1 MKTKA
6 LFISILLLCNTVI
19 NSQKNLVANRISNK
33 ITIDGHLDEAEW
45 KDAAIATD
53 FTNWQPQA
61 GTTPSQL
68 TEVRVI
74 YDDEAMYIGAFMKE
88 NSREDIMTEMTDRDN
103 LGNTDWFGV
112 VLDTYGN
119 ATEADEFIIA
129 STGTQ
134 FDAKVGSNGEDQD
147 WDAVW
152 FGEVQLTDKGW
163 YAEVMLPYSA
173 LRFPK
178 KEIQNWKINFLR
190 RQAKTG
196 EKNSFQYLDPEVNGF
211 ITQTANLTGIKN
223 IKPPLRL
230 SFSPYISSYALHS
243 KDNNRDPVNS
253 TGYSYNGGMDVKYGI
268 NESFTL
274 DMTLIPDFG
283 QVQSDPQV
291 LNLSPFEVRFSEN
304 RPFFTEGTEIFSK
317 GDLFYSRRVG
327 GIPIGYGNAYNAVN
341 SNELIDK
348 NPQETQL
355 YNATKLSGR
364 TSNGMG
370 IGLFNAVAAETH
382 ATLKN
387 TETGGERQI
396 QTSPL
401 TNYNVV
407 VLDQNLRNNSN
418 LSLTNTNVWRE
429 GNNYHD
435 ANVTAI
441 TTNLKNKA
449 QSYQVDGGISFSQ
462 ILNPESANVNGIQY
476 EIGIGKIAGN
486 FNLFASTEG
495 TSNQYNSNDLS
506 FLNETN
512 VKEYNINASYSINNE
527 FLAFNRA
534 NFWSNVSLGTLYES
548 SDFRYLHI
556 NAGWWTET
564 KNLWNF
570 NMWYNAQPKAAHD
583 YFEPRTPG
591 RFYKRP
597 GMVNAGYWMGTD
609 NRKKLRLSFSVFGM
623 KWFEEGRKFGEW
635 DLDARYR
642 VNNKFTVGMG
652 TGVDHNW
659 NDIGFVNSDGDNIYM
674 GRRNRHLVPSEI
686 YARYS
691 FNKKMS
697 LRFDLRHYWVKVYY
711 DKFYTLNENGTLTN
725 SNYEGFHDVSFNQF
739 NIDMT
744 YRWRF
749 APGSDIFIVWKN
761 NISQFE
767 NDIDVNHQDLN
778 YFRDGVK
785 TLKDLPQNNSI
796 SLRVVYYLDYNQLT
810 KKK

>member
-6 LFISILLLCNTVI
+6 LIICITLLCSSITH
-19 NSQKNLVANRISNK
+19 SQKNLVANRVSNK

-45 KDAAIATD
+45 KEADVATD

-61 GTTPSQL
+61 GTTPSQI

-74 YDDEAMYIGAFMKE
+74 YDDEAMYIGAYMQE
-88 NSREDIMTEMTDRDN
+88 RSRDDIMTEITERDN
-103 LGNTDWFGV
+103 LGNTDWFGII
-112 VLDTYGN
+112 LDTYGN

-134 FDAKVGSNGEDQD
+134 FDAKVGSNGEDED

-152 FGEVQLTDKGW
+152 FGEVRLTDKGW

-178 KEIQNWKINFLR
+178 KEIQNWKVNFMR

-211 ITQTANLTGIKN
+211 ITQTANLTGVRN

-230 SFSPYISSYALHS
+230 SFSPYVSTYALHS
-243 KDNNRDPVNS
+243 KDNSRNPVNS

-327 GIPIGYGNAYNAVN
+327 GTPIGYGNAYDAMKN
-341 SNELIDK
+341 NELIDE

-364 TSNGMG
+364 TSNGLG

-387 TETGGERQI
+387 TETGEERRI
-396 QTSPL
+396 QTAPF
-401 TNYNVV
+401 TNYNVI

-418 LSLTNTNVWRE
+418 LAITNTNVWRD
-429 GNNYHD
+429 GNDYHD

-449 QSYQVDGGISFSQ
+449 QSYEIEGGISYSQ
-462 ILNPESANVNGIQY
+462 LLNPESKNINGLQY

-486 FNLFASTEG
+486 FNLFISTDG
-495 TSNQYNSNDLS
+495 TSTDYNSNDLS
-506 FLNETN
+506 FLQETN
-512 VKEYNINASYSINNE
+512 VREYDINASYSINNE
-527 FLAFNRA
+527 FLVFNRA
-534 NFWSNVSLGTLYES
+534 NFWSNISLGTLYES
-548 SDFRYLHI
+548 SDFRYFHI

-564 KNLWNF
+564 KKLWNF
-570 NMWYNAQPKAAHD
+570 NMWYNAQPKAGHD

-597 GMVNAGYWMGTD
+597 GMVNTGFWMGTD
-609 NRKKLRLSFSVFGM
+609 NRKKVRISMSVFGM

-635 DLDARYR
+635 DLDVRYR
-642 VNNKFTVGMG
+642 VSNKFTVGMG

-659 NDIGFVNSDGDNIYM
+659 NDIGYVNNDEDNIYM
-674 GRRNRHLVPSEI
+674 GRRNRYLVPSEV
-686 YARYS
+686 YGRYS
-691 FNKKMS
+691 FNKKMN
-697 LRFDLRHYWVKVYY
+697 LRFDLRHYWTKVYY
-711 DKFYTLNENGTLTN
+711 DKFYTLNLDGTLTG
-725 SNYEGFHDVSFNQF
+725 SDYLGFHDRVFNQF

-749 APGSDIFIVWKN
+749 APGSDLFVVWKN
-761 NISQFE
+761 SISGRSNDENI
-767 NDIDVNHQDLN
+767 N
-778 YFRDGVK
+778 YADQRYIRDGVK

-796 SLRVVYYLDYNQLT
+796 SLRLVYYLDYNQLT
-810 KKK
+810 K

>member
-1 MKTKA
+1 MKTTYFLTCCFL
-6 LFISILLLCNTVI
+6 LFHSLISA
-19 NSQKNLVANRISNK
+19 QKNLVASRTTNK

-45 KDAAIATD
+45 KDASVATE

-61 GTTPSQL
+61 GTTPSQP
-68 TEVRVI
+68 TEVKVI
-74 YDDEAMYIGAFMKE
+74 YDDEAIYIGAYMKE
-88 NSREDIMTEMTDRDN
+88 NSRDDIMTEMSERDRI
-103 LGNTDWFGV
+103 GNTDWFGI

-134 FDAKVGSNGEDQD
+134 FDAKVSSNGEDTD

-152 FGEVQLTDKGW
+152 FAEVQLTDKGW

-178 KEIQNWKINFLR
+178 KEIQHWKVNFMR

-230 SFSPYISSYALHS
+230 SFSPYISAYALHS
-243 KDNNRDPVNS
+243 KDNNRVPINS

-327 GIPIGYGNAYNAVN
+327 GTPIGFYNAYNAIEA
-341 SNELIDK
+341 NEEINE

-355 YNATKLSGR
+355 YNASKISGR
-364 TSNGMG
+364 TAGGLG
-370 IGLFNAVAAETH
+370 IGVFNALAAQTH
-382 ATLKN
+382 AILRN
-387 TETGGERQI
+387 TETGEERQI
-396 QTSPL
+396 ETAPL
-401 TNYNVV
+401 TNYNVI

-418 LSLTNTNVWRE
+418 VSFTNTNVWRE
-429 GNNYHD
+429 GNDYHD
-435 ANVTAI
+435 ANVSAVNF
-441 TTNLKNKA
+441 NLKNKA
-449 QSYQVDGGISFSQ
+449 QSYQVDGGIAISQ
-462 ILNPESANVNGIQY
+462 LINPNADNINGIEY
-476 EIGIGKIAGN
+476 EIGVGKIAGN
-486 FNLFASTEG
+486 FNLFASTNG
-495 TSNQYNSNDLS
+495 TSNNYNSNDLS
-506 FLNETN
+506 FLTETN
-512 VKEYNINASYSINNE
+512 IREYDLNASYSINNE

-548 SDFRYLHI
+548 SDFRYLHF

-564 KNLWNF
+564 KKQWNF

-597 GMVNAGYWMGTD
+597 GMVNTGFWMGTD
-609 NRKKLRLSFSVFGM
+609 NRKKVRISMSAFGI
-623 KWFEEGRKFGEW
+623 KWFEEGRKFAEW
-635 DLDARYR
+635 DLDVRYR

-652 TGVDHNW
+652 TGVDQNW
-659 NDIGFVNSDGDNIYM
+659 NDIGFVNTDGENIFM
-674 GRRNRHLVPSEI
+674 GRRNRYVVPSEV
-686 YARYS
+686 YARYT
-691 FNKKMS
+691 FNKRMN
-697 LRFDLRHYWVKVYY
+697 LRFDLRHYWAKVYY
-711 DKFYTLNENGTLTN
+711 DKFYTLNEDGTLTN
-725 SNYEGFHDVSFNQF
+725 SDYNGFHDQIFNQF
-739 NIDMT
+739 NIDMV

-761 NISQFE
+761 NIAGRS
-767 NDIDVNHQDLN
+767 NDSAVDYEGQRYFKNGVNDLGN
-778 YFRDGVK
+778 LR
-785 TLKDLPQNNSI
+785 QNNSLSI
-796 SLRVVYYLDYNQLT
+796 RFVYFLDYHQMTN
-810 KKK
+810 

>member
-1 MKTKA
+1 MKITT
-6 LFISILLLCNTVI
+6 LLTTILLLCSQI
-19 NSQKNLVANRISNK
+19 ILAQKNLVASRVSNK
-33 ITIDGHLDEAEW
+33 ITLDGRLDEAEW
-45 KDAAIATD
+45 QNAAIATD

-61 GTTPSQL
+61 GNTPSQV

-74 YDDEAMYIGAFMKE
+74 YDDEAVYIGAYMHE
-88 NSREDIMTEMTDRDN
+88 NSRNDIMTEITERDN
-103 LGNTDWFGV
+103 LGNTDWFGI

-129 STGTQ
+129 CTGTQ
-134 FDAKVGSNGEDQD
+134 FDAKVGSNGEDED

-163 YAEVMLPYSA
+163 SAEIMLPYSA

-178 KEIQNWKINFLR
+178 KEVQNWKINFMR

-196 EKNSFQYLDPEVNGF
+196 EKNSFQYLDPEVSGF
-211 ITQTANLTGIKN
+211 ITQTANLTGISK

-230 SFSPYISSYALHS
+230 SFSPYVSAYALHS
-243 KDNNRDPVNS
+243 KDNSRDPINS

-268 NESFTL
+268 NQSFTL

-304 RPFFTEGTEIFSK
+304 RPFFTEGTEIFGK

-327 GIPIGYGNAYNAVN
+327 GTPIGYGNAYNAMG
-341 SNELIDK
+341 SNEQIDE

-364 TSNGMG
+364 TASGLG
-370 IGLFNAVAAETH
+370 IGLFNAIAAETH

-387 TETGGERQI
+387 TETGEERRI
-396 QTSPL
+396 QTGPM
-401 TNYNVV
+401 TNYNVI

-418 LSLTNTNVWRE
+418 IALTNTNVWRA

-441 TTNLKNKA
+441 TSNIKNKA
-449 QSYQVDGGISFSQ
+449 QSYQIDGGLAYSQ
-462 ILNPESANVNGIQY
+462 LLNPESENITGIQY
-476 EIGIGKIAGN
+476 EIGVGKIAGN
-486 FNLFASTEG
+486 FNIFASTDG
-495 TSNQYNSNDLS
+495 TSTNYNSNDLS
-506 FLNETN
+506 FLQETN
-512 VKEYNINASYSINNE
+512 VREYDVNMQYSINNA
-527 FLAFNRA
+527 FSSFNRA
-534 NFWSNVSLGTLYES
+534 NFWGNVSLGTLYES

-564 KNLWNF
+564 KKQWNF
-570 NMWYNAQPKAAHD
+570 NMWYNTQPKAAHD

-597 GMVNAGYWMGTD
+597 GMVNTGFWMGTD
-609 NRKKLRLSFSVFGM
+609 NRKKLHLTFSVFGM

-642 VNNKFTVGMG
+642 VSNKFTVGLG

-659 NDIGFVNSDGDNIYM
+659 NDIGFVNSDANNIYM
-674 GRRNRHLVPSEI
+674 GRRDRYLVPSEI

-691 FNKKMS
+691 FNKKMN
-697 LRFDLRHYWVKVYY
+697 LRFDLRHYWVKVFY
-711 DKFYTLNENGTLTN
+711 DKFYSLNEDGTLTD
-725 SNYEGFHDVSFNQF
+725 SNYEGFHDLSYNQF

-761 NISQFE
+761 NISQYDDDSNIDHE
-767 NDIDVNHQDLN
+767 NLN
-778 YFRDGVK
+778 YFKDGVK
-785 TLKDLPQNNSI
+785 TLRDLPQNNSI
-796 SLRVVYYLDYNQLT
+796 SVRIVYYLDYNQLT
-810 KKK
+810 K